1 MRSTFKKIIGV
12 VAITLLAVTGVTAIS
27 SPAQAVACV
36 SGTTP
41 SGAMPAVE
49 LVSQPQFF
57 TGLGDGYNSNYIGYA
72 IKNGSAAKSN
82 LYVKLENFAGGQVRL
97 ATNQPASQ
105 PSGPVAANGSVT
117 TFFFATATAVPNVSQ
132 THDVVLFDG
141 NPTLGGTEI
150 CRLTTTFTAD
160 PANTAAIAA
169 SANKVNTITV
179 GNTSGLT
186 LGGTVS
192 VTVRGQTGNIS
203 GSSGAISLSP
213 GSSSNFPA
221 AAWRLVS
228 TSIRLNTTAAYASQ
242 AGTVTYTN
250 RTFLS
255 NQASNG
261 GYYEAVYTYKAVST
275 ASAAATIVPIQYIN
289 SGSLNMKYTGTLPAT
304 ATLLPIVNNSV
315 TMTKSSNQSGSLTA
329 SGGQLVSTSDICY
342 TIDLANGASLEA
354 VVDQVSDVHPS
365 GTSYVAGSAK
375 TATSSPSCSTGTAIT
390 PIVQSAD
397 HRIVFEG
404 PLTIAGNSHLYIS
417 YLIQFPAGLA
427 EGVYNNSATAYISST
442 TLGAS
447 SIASV
452 IVGVPPLYSISFD
465 ARDVNV
471 TNPNTLTQTSAGQS
485 LNIGSVTPSRT
496 GYTFGGWEDINGN
509 DYPSSI
515 IPSANMTV
523 YAIWVPVL
531 YKISFDLMGGT
542 GNSADLTQATAGGN
556 VEMYATGVSK
566 TGFAFGGWA
575 STSGGTTALPYT
587 QTPTSN
593 YTVYA
598 IWTPVYTLSY
608 NLIGG
613 SGTSTTQSQSAPN
626 ASISTWQDATKSGFV
641 FGGWALTTDT
651 TDVVSDPYT
660 PTQNTTVYA
669 VWLPVYSVSFDA
681 LDNTITNPSNVTQA
695 TYGGSVNVTVRTVS
709 RTGYTFGGWSL
720 TSGGTTPIG
729 SSYTPT
735 GNITVYAIWTAV
747 VVNNPTPPPFVPPA
761 GPNISPVSGT
771 TIATTPITL
780 DRPANTGAT
789 GTACLVDP
797 ADYICKQ
804 SVTLPGK
811 GTFTLNANGTTTF
824 VAVNGFYGTAT
835 VQYRVVDIYGQ
846 FDEAPVTVIVL
857 KPAPPVVQPASGT
870 TEATNPITLTP
881 PTSYPAELGKPSLC
895 LVDPAD
901 NVCKQ
906 QVTLPGKGTF
916 TLNANGTVS
925 FVAAPG
931 FVGTATVQLRAT
943 DALGQSS
950 EAPITVIVTKP
961 AAPVVGPAGGTTLIN
976 QPITLNPPVTW
987 PPAYGNPD
995 LCLVDPA
1002 DNVCKQQVTLPGKGT
1017 FTLNPDGTVT
1027 FVPAKG
1033 FIGEATVQLRATD
1046 KYGQSSEAPI
1056 TVRVTD
1062 VPGSQNGSTK
1072 GETPVVLAPEKP
1084 VEPGSDICLID
1095 PNDKQCKT
1103 VVTIAGAGTWTQ
1115 QANGS
1120 VKFAPVA
1127 GYVGKVMV
1135 MQRITK
1141 TASLP
1146 RLTPYTVVVAKK
1158 RGPVTITISGFAD
1171 GSPVLTAAIKAK
1183 INAFLKAYAD
1193 YKNVTC
1199 IGYTEGP
1206 TVLATDAALSKKR
1219 AINGCAFVKAG
1230 LGKKLVV
1237 KKISA
1242 GQDKVE
1248 ADSYRRITI
1257 TLND

>member
-1 MRSTFKKIIGV
+1 M
-12 VAITLLAVTGVTAIS
+12 
-27 SPAQAVACV
+27 
-36 SGTTP
+36 
-41 SGAMPAVE
+41 
-49 LVSQPQFF
+49 
-57 TGLGDGYNSNYIGYA
+57 
-72 IKNGSAAKSN
+72 
-82 LYVKLENFAGGQVRL
+82 
-97 ATNQPASQ
+97 
-105 PSGPVAANGSVT
+105 
-117 TFFFATATAVPNVSQ
+117 
-132 THDVVLFDG
+132 
-141 NPTLGGTEI
+141 
-150 CRLTTTFTAD
+150 
-160 PANTAAIAA
+160 
-169 SANKVNTITV
+169 
-179 GNTSGLT
+179 
-186 LGGTVS
+186 
-192 VTVRGQTGNIS
+192 
-203 GSSGAISLSP
+203 
-213 GSSSNFPA
+213 
-221 AAWRLVS
+221 
-228 TSIRLNTTAAYASQ
+228 
-242 AGTVTYTN
+242 
-250 RTFLS
+250 
-255 NQASNG
+255 
-261 GYYEAVYTYKAVST
+261 
-275 ASAAATIVPIQYIN
+275 
-289 SGSLNMKYTGTLPAT
+289 
-304 ATLLPIVNNSV
+304 
-315 TMTKSSNQSGSLTA
+315 
-329 SGGQLVSTSDICY
+329 
-342 TIDLANGASLEA
+342 
-354 VVDQVSDVHPS
+354 
-365 GTSYVAGSAK
+365 
-375 TATSSPSCSTGTAIT
+375 
-390 PIVQSAD
+390 
-397 HRIVFEG
+397 
-404 PLTIAGNSHLYIS
+404 
-417 YLIQFPAGLA
+417 
-427 EGVYNNSATAYISST
+427 
-442 TLGAS
+442 
-447 SIASV
+447 
-452 IVGVPPLYSISFD
+452 
-465 ARDVNV
+465 
-471 TNPNTLTQTSAGQS
+471 
-485 LNIGSVTPSRT
+485 
-496 GYTFGGWEDINGN
+496 
-509 DYPSSI
+509 
-515 IPSANMTV
+515 
-523 YAIWVPVL
+523 
-531 YKISFDLMGGT
+531 
-542 GNSADLTQATAGGN
+542 
-556 VEMYATGVSK
+556 
-566 TGFAFGGWA
+566 
-575 STSGGTTALPYT
+575 
-587 QTPTSN
+587 
-593 YTVYA
+593 
-598 IWTPVYTLSY
+598 
-608 NLIGG
+608 
-613 SGTSTTQSQSAPN
+613 
-626 ASISTWQDATKSGFV
+626 

-747 VVNNPTPPPFVPPA
+747 VNTPTPPPFVPPA

-780 DRPANTGAT
+780 EKPANTGAT

-1115 QANGS
+1115 QADGS

-1135 MQRITK
+1135 MQRITRA
-1141 TASLP
+1141 ASLP